1 MTRTGL
7 HMLRQSVPDVS
18 ATKFNHTGAIGAD
31 PIVALL
37 PSLKYLALFFP
48 LIPFDMSII
57 ENTRGHA
64 MRAAIIAL
72 MLMIGSQAGAAV
84 WDPNNFE
91 LRKLTS
97 ITVVLQDNASGA
109 CWTNLKEVREYAE
122 EKLRMKGVKIDNE
135 AYVSLEANRYNFDI
149 EVIG

>member
-7 HMLRQSVPDVS
+7 QMLWQSVPDVS

-57 ENTRGHA
+57 ENTKGHA
-64 MRAAIIAL
+64 MRAAMIAL
-72 MLMIGSQAGAAV
+72 MLSFATQAGA
-84 WDPNNFE
+84 E
-91 LRKLTS
+91 LQL
-97 ITVVLQDNASGA
+97 
-109 CWTNLKEVREYAE
+109 
-122 EKLRMKGVKIDNE
+122 
-135 AYVSLEANRYNFDI
+135 
-149 EVIG
+149 